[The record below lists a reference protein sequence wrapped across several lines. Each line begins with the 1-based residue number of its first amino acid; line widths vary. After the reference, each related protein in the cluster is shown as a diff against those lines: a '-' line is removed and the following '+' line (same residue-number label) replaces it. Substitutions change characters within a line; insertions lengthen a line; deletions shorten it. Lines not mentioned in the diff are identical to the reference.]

1 MGLEKATA
9 IVLRTIDYQ
18 ESSKIITV
26 LTESYGQFALIAR
39 GAKKPRGQY
48 SGILEVGNTLDIS
61 FAYKPNRTVQDL
73 RTVDLVLSVYKLRR
87 DFITWL
93 LLFQV
98 LERITALAHEH
109 EINKDLYQLLRQ
121 FLTWLIQQEQVPVH
135 VLPYI
140 QIRCMSCSGIG
151 LQFELTKMAKH
162 SYLHIPSGLLS
173 EISTKT
179 GEKKFSQRQTK
190 FLVAV
195 LSSKSKDFLKIN
207 LSKNELIELVQN
219 LDAYFHYHI
228 EGYNPQRS
236 QQFFDLVVS

>member
-1 MGLEKATA
+1 
-9 IVLRTIDYQ
+9 
-18 ESSKIITV
+18 
-26 LTESYGQFALIAR
+26 
-39 GAKKPRGQY
+39 
-48 SGILEVGNTLDIS
+48 
-61 FAYKPNRTVQDL
+61 
-73 RTVDLVLSVYKLRR
+73 
-87 DFITWL
+87 
-93 LLFQV
+93 
-98 LERITALAHEH
+98 
-109 EINKDLYQLLRQ
+109 
-121 FLTWLIQQEQVPVH
+121 
-135 VLPYI
+135 
-140 QIRCMSCSGIG
+140 MSCSGIG